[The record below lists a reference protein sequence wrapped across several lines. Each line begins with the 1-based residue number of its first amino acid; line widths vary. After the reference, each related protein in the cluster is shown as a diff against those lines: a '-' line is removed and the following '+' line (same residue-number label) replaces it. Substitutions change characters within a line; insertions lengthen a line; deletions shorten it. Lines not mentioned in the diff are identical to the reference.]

1 MEPNPA
7 IRCRP
12 VAASGMVTAVDLVA
26 ALLDP
31 ETWKLDGAC
40 REHPEL
46 NWMPERGEATTAQLA
61 VCAGCLVRAECLAYV
76 RRTEPQMPGI
86 WGGTTAR
93 ERRRAR
99 NAGAA

>member
-1 MEPNPA
+1 M
-7 IRCRP
+7 
-12 VAASGMVTAVDLVA
+12 VAGVDLVA

-31 ETWKLDGAC
+31 ETWKLDAAC

-46 NWMPERGEATTAQLA
+46 SWVPERGESVDAQLE

-76 RRTEPQMPGI
+76 RRTAPAMPGI

-93 ERRRAR
+93 ERRRPR
-99 NAGAA
+99 NGAA